1 LIWKVTAGW
10 VICSAS
16 PALVKER
23 CLATAWKNL
32 QSTISH
38 KYSPFYNADQIQS
51 QNGFAGQRQSER
63 GVLATPGQANNSP
76 AFVV

>member
-1 LIWKVTAGW
+1 MQRLAGFGKGKVSCHGM
-10 VICSAS
+10 
-16 PALVKER
+16 EH
-23 CLATAWKNL
+23 L